1 MHLFYSKYQTA
12 LFLKAKK
19 PRGKKK
25 KASSIRVIE
34 TTCSTTTAGSWAH
47 SVGGVMWAK
56 GPGRTPQSGEN
67 VPHYDTVVCN
77 ENHFPNFPLISNLC
91 IRIIITRWTTS
102 AFSITITAPGFCRHY
117 QSNQQRCRRDFQC
130 LFLFFLLLIITHSLD
145 DAATLRAGTE
155 AFVYLY
161 FYK

>member
-1 MHLFYSKYQTA
+1 
-12 LFLKAKK
+12 
-19 PRGKKK
+19 
-25 KASSIRVIE
+25 
-34 TTCSTTTAGSWAH
+34 
-47 SVGGVMWAK
+47 MWAK

-130 LFLFFLLLIITHSLD
+130 LFLFFLLLIITHSPD

-161 FYK
+161 FYKYYHFERHWEQISSLIPHPLIWNKEIELKICKNAQFH